1 MTGKNCERWFIMP
14 RTVRAEALSDAFVGR
29 LSVAYIGNNSRT
41 ERPRKPKL
49 AQVAHVTCDSET
61 TFPSHMLG

>member
-1 MTGKNCERWFIMP
+1 MP